1 MFKIL
6 LKNIPFIGVLFT
18 LLSSSNAYAAS
29 NRPYTTA
36 DWEKIA
42 IIVVIAVLI
51 FSPSKFRVIVI
62 GTTLGLTCAYLT
74 YKYLLPILQNF

>member
-6 LKNIPFIGVLFT
+6 LKNISFIAVLFT
-18 LLSSSNAYAAS
+18 ILSSGNAYAV
-29 NRPYTTA
+29 NNQPYTTA

-62 GTTLGLTCAYLT
+62 GTTLGLTFAYLT